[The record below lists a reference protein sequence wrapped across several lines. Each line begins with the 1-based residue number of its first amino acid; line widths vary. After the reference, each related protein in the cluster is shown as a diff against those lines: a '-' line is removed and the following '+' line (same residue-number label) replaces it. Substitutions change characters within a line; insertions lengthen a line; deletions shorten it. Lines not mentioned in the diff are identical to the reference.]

1 LNLHRVVNHGFS
13 HYIILD
19 ESDDY
24 YVECDEVKKD
34 FVEDGR
40 DVVRGG
46 LVGVGLS
53 FGVFIVL
60 FIIWDNFVLL

>member
-1 LNLHRVVNHGFS
+1 M
-13 HYIILD
+13 D